1 MRLVW
6 AVALLAVPGQAESL
20 VYKAEWRL
28 MRAGTARILYD
39 GVANGAQRKAQ
50 LSLVTE
56 GLAGKLYRVDNRY
69 ETVFDGSFCTFS
81 TEMNA
86 QEGRKHRLTQ
96 VVFNARP
103 GKAEFVERDLLKN
116 EEVSRREIDV
126 PPCVHDVI
134 AGLGRLRTMPL
145 EPGRTLTL
153 PVSDGKKAVSARI
166 DVQAEERIE
175 VPLGT
180 YSALRCEVFLFNNV
194 LYRRKG
200 RLFVW
205 LTQDERR
212 LPAQIKVDLPFY
224 LGDVILKLESME

>member
-6 AVALLAVPGQAESL
+6 AVAWLAVPGQAESL
-20 VYKAEWRL
+20 VYRAEWRL

-69 ETVFDGSFCTFS
+69 ETVFDRSFCTLA

-86 QEGRKHRLTQ
+86 QEGRKHRLTK

-103 GKAEFVERDLLKN
+103 GKGEFVETDLLKN
-116 EEVSRREIDV
+116 EEVSRREIEV

-153 PVSDGKKAVSARI
+153 PVSDGKKSVSARI